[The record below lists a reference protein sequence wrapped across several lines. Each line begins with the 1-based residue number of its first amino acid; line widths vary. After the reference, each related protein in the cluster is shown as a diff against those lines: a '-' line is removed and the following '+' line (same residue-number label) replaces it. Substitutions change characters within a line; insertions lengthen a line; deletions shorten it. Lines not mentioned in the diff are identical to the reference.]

1 MTALQRVAHNQRGYT
16 MLTLKNEITTDSREY
31 ENGVI
36 RETKIGCNL
45 SVEEYQSKSS
55 DYRSID
61 VNSHDI
67 DFSSIKT
74 TNRTITLGS
83 HEKVKIRIISFKDSD
98 GVSHEINLFSQRF

>member
-1 MTALQRVAHNQRGYT
+1 
-16 MLTLKNEITTDSREY
+16 MLTLENKITTDSREFT
-31 ENGVI
+31 NGII
-36 RETKIGCNL
+36 RETKIGWNL

-55 DYRSID
+55 DYRSVE

-74 TNRTITLGS
+74 KTRTITLGS

-98 GVSHEINLFSQRF
+98 GVSHEINLFSERF